1 MRSPPARLAWLLT
14 AVLLWQSATAA
25 AHCLRAAA
33 ASAVI
38 EICGAD
44 GMRSMPLAPDR
55 APHAGGAC
63 AVCHLLPALALAAP
77 EAVPVPV
84 LWPALTP
91 EVPVVASPWRPGAR
105 APPYPP
111 TGPPSLL

>member
-1 MRSPPARLAWLLT
+1 MPRPPARLAWLL
-14 AVLLWQSATAA
+14 AALLLWQSATAA

-55 APHAGGAC
+55 APHAGSAC

-77 EAVPVPV
+77 YAVPV
-84 LWPALTP
+84 LWPAPTP
-91 EVPVVASPWRPGAR
+91 EVSVVASPRRPGAR